1 MDPSSIGRGAR
12 GGETLQDPARE
23 RIQPMLT
30 SRSRKVITMSV
41 PGSSQIQFP
50 SVLSADFAV
59 DQVTDPGGA
68 PADVLDLDLG
78 FAVKGH
84 IDFPNWLG
92 GTGNVSVYADQLGG
106 GYNQK
111 ILSKDITI
119 TANPTDPA
127 GTTPIPWTLTY
138 PADRPSS
145 SIPLSDPSPP
155 PGSMVYN
162 LVAVFIFNGVPSDI
176 AAFVEMGNYMIN

>member
-1 MDPSSIGRGAR
+1 
-12 GGETLQDPARE
+12 
-23 RIQPMLT
+23 
-30 SRSRKVITMSV
+30 MSV

-119 TANPTDPA
+119 TANTTDPA
-127 GTTPIPWTLTY
+127 GTTPIPLDVDLPPRTGRV
-138 PADRPSS
+138 PG
-145 SIPLSDPSPP
+145 SIPLSDPSPLP